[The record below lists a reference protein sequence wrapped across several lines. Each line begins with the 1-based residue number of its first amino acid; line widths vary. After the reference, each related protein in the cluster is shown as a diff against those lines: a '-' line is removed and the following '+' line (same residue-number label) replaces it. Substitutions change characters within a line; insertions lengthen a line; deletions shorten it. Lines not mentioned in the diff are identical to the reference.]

1 VAQEPNAVA
10 KKRFPG
16 TGGIFNRKGSRF
28 LYISYPDPVSGEP
41 IQESTKSELRS
52 VAEEMLRKKLEQSSQ
67 GFPLAEMK
75 RWKYEDARE
84 ALLEDYRDKGNRSL
98 LKYKSKLPAGLTQH
112 IDPFFKGRL
121 CKSIDTAFLHAFK
134 NALLKKGLAPAS
146 VNRLLAMVRRM
157 LNIAKRDSKLA
168 FTPYV
173 PTLKEENTRTG
184 FCEPDEFATV
194 LAHLPEHLHAI
205 ALFMYQTGCRS
216 GAAKKIGWN
225 QVEERDGKLY
235 IRLLGIQT
243 KNKEGLLLRLS
254 TELAEL
260 LRKRFR
266 IGLLFDHRN
275 LRKEWEASRKQAG
288 FPSLLMHD
296 MRRSGARNLIA
307 AGVDEKTVM
316 VIGGWKTRSVFLRY
330 QIVSTKNIDDA
341 TDKLEAASGSL
352 LEVAEKL
359 RKDKA

>member
-1 VAQEPNAVA
+1 MA

-28 LYISYPDPVSGEP
+28 LYISYPDPVTGLP

-84 ALLEDYRDKGNRSL
+84 ALLEDYRDKGNRML
-98 LKYKSKLPAGLTQH
+98 TKYKSGLPAGLVQH

-121 CKSIDTAFLHAFK
+121 CKSIDTTFLHAFK
-134 NALLKKGLAPAS
+134 NKLLGKGLAPAS

-157 LNIAKRDSKLA
+157 LNIAVRDRKLPFA
-168 FTPYV
+168 PFV
-173 PTLKEENTRTG
+173 PMMKEENTRTG
-184 FCEPDEFATV
+184 FCEPDEFAEV
-194 LAHLPEHLHAI
+194 LSYLPEHLHAI
-205 ALFMYQTGCRS
+205 CLFMYQTGCRS
-216 GAAKKIGWN
+216 GAAKKIGWDA
-225 QVEERDGKLY
+225 VEERDGKLY
-235 IRLLGIQT
+235 LRVPGILV
-243 KNKEGLLLRLS
+243 KNKEALLLRLS
-254 TELAEL
+254 TELADL

-266 IGLLFDHRN
+266 IGRLFDSRN
-275 LRKEWEASRKQAG
+275 LRKEWEAARKKAG

-307 AGVDEKTVM
+307 ADVDEKTVM
-316 VIGGWKTRSVFLRY
+316 AIGGWKTRSVFLRY
-330 QIVSTKNIDDA
+330 QIVSTKNLDDA
-341 TDKLEAASGSL
+341 MTKLEAAFVSP
-352 LEVAEKL
+352 LEAAEKI